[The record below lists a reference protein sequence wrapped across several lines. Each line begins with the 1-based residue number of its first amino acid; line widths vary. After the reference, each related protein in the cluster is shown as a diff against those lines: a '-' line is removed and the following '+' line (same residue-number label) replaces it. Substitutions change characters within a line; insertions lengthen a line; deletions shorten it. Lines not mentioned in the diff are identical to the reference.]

1 MYEVLNN
8 MRRKG
13 VENRKNLL
21 ADFEKM
27 SEDPM
32 EVQKKLLLDLMEEN
46 KDTEYGKKYGFAE
59 INSVE
64 EYQKCVPI
72 TEYDDY
78 SGYIEK
84 MCNGAEN
91 LICSI
96 KPVWYNKTSGTVGE
110 PKKIPYTQA
119 TRDRFNYY
127 SLGYQSCLLHKAL
140 GEKYFGGR
148 FLNLI
153 RCGGDIIKLPDGT
166 PFGPLS
172 EASLRPYIDKW
183 EHIYSTPAEATF
195 APTGTDT
202 RYLNARFALCDK
214 DINNVNC
221 SFTGFLLDFCR
232 YIEKNWKMLVKD
244 IEKGVIDESIELPND
259 IREKITKKITPM
271 PERAAQLKSI
281 FEQGFET
288 PFIPKV
294 WKNLNYVVGGASAS
308 FSRYTREIRTRY
320 LGNEI
325 AFYYRGIS
333 ASEGIFTVP
342 LELASDESAL
352 IPNSL
357 FYEFLPLE
365 EENSQPVTM
374 DKLEIGKEYELVIT
388 NHSGFYRYRMKDVI
402 LVTGVHNRLPLVE
415 FRYRIDKTVSL
426 MGEKTTELAVRV
438 AAEKTAEE
446 CGFLLVDSSVYPDTD
461 SIRYVFIMEI
471 DRIPKNL
478 TEDEIAA
485 SLEKNLAKVNPSYGD
500 KVQSGLIKPVK
511 LCFAQPETYVLYK
524 EIMLMKGNSIAQLK
538 PVTVIGNEAQKKFF
552 FALTDSFESIK
563 GTID

>member
-1 MYEVLNN
+1 
-8 MRRKG
+8 
-13 VENRKNLL
+13 
-21 ADFEKM
+21 
-27 SEDPM
+27 
-32 EVQKKLLLDLMEEN
+32 
-46 KDTEYGKKYGFAE
+46 
-59 INSVE
+59 
-64 EYQKCVPI
+64 
-72 TEYDDY
+72 
-78 SGYIEK
+78 
-84 MCNGAEN
+84 
-91 LICSI
+91 
-96 KPVWYNKTSGTVGE
+96 
-110 PKKIPYTQA
+110 
-119 TRDRFNYY
+119 
-127 SLGYQSCLLHKAL
+127 
-140 GEKYFGGR
+140 
-148 FLNLI
+148 
-153 RCGGDIIKLPDGT
+153 
-166 PFGPLS
+166 
-172 EASLRPYIDKW
+172 
-183 EHIYSTPAEATF
+183 
-195 APTGTDT
+195 
-202 RYLNARFALCDK
+202 
-214 DINNVNC
+214 
-221 SFTGFLLDFCR
+221 
-232 YIEKNWKMLVKD
+232 
-244 IEKGVIDESIELPND
+244 
-259 IREKITKKITPM
+259 M

-485 SLEKNLAKVNPSYGD
+485 SLEKNLARVNPSYGD
-500 KVQSGLIKPVK
+500 KVRSGLIKPVK

-552 FALTDSFESIK
+552 FALTESFESIK
-563 GTID
+563 ETLTN